1 MELKKKSIVNGIGD
15 FRWRSGYGQILVEK
29 GADLA
34 VTDMKSEEH
43 LKLSLDKLEDL
54 KSKIKFVL
62 GEHREKIFTKRYYC
76 S

>member
-1 MELKKKSIVNGIGD
+1 MGLGILGGGVATAR
-15 FRWRSGYGQILVEK
+15 FLVEK
-29 GADLA
+29 GADLT

-62 GEHREKIFTKRYYC
+62 GEHREKIFYKTILL
-76 S
+76 